1 MGSFSALLVSTPPGY
16 YRSAHGRVQRPDREA
31 RVLRGATQHVQGY
44 QEEGEE
50 QGEHD
55 GDHTSNEHDH
65 DLSDNHGL
73 SVL

>member
-1 MGSFSALLVSTPPGY
+1 MIAIHCHLTPPGHHY
-16 YRSAHGRVQRPDREA
+16 YGDGRVQRHDREA

-55 GDHTSNEHDH
+55 GDHASNEHDH
-65 DLSDNHGL
+65 DLGDNHGL